1 MKKIH
6 FSQRLIFIIW
16 IFLELIAERMYGKYI
31 EFDLNFRN
39 LQSVTPISPELNK
52 FSINIDLQDFD
63 VVKSQCQQI
72 FSTFWE
78 VSTKKSI
85 LLSLMCL
92 SWLIKQVSLPVLFCD
107 VGLNV

>member
-39 LQSVTPISPELNK
+39 LQSVTPIS
-52 FSINIDLQDFD
+52 
-63 VVKSQCQQI
+63 
-72 FSTFWE
+72 
-78 VSTKKSI
+78 
-85 LLSLMCL
+85 LSLSL
-92 SWLIKQVSLPVLFCD
+92 SSFHIH
-107 VGLNV
+107 